1 MCMPSLVPVGTCEAA
16 SPSSR
21 IVCSYLLALRHV
33 SVVTVVAV
41 ATAATLATATLATAV
56 PAAAALVVG
65 TLLGL
70 AVVGS

>member
-1 MCMPSLVPVGTCEAA
+1 MRPHRRPL
-16 SPSSR
+16 
-21 IVCSYLLALRHV
+21 VCSYLLALRRHV

-41 ATAATLATATLATAV
+41 AAAATLATATLATAV

-70 AVVGS
+70 AVVGP

>member
-1 MCMPSLVPVGTCEAA
+1 MRPHRRPL
-16 SPSSR
+16 
-21 IVCSYLLALRHV
+21 VCSYLLALRHV

-41 ATAATLATATLATAV
+41 AAAATLATATLATAV

-70 AVVGS
+70 AVVGP